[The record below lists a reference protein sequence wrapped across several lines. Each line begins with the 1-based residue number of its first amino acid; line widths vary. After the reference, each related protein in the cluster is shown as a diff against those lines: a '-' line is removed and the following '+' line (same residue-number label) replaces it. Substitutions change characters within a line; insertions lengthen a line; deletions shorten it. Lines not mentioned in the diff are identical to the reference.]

1 MQIILLQDVENLGNA
16 HEVVT
21 VKDGYG
27 RNYLIPKG
35 SALVANKTNLA
46 NLKEVLRQHDAREN
60 KMLGTYQA
68 LAAKASAVT
77 LKLTAKAGESG
88 KLFGSISAAQIVEAL
103 KTQAGVEV
111 DRKKVIM
118 PDEVKELGAYTATLN
133 LHKQVQAPVNFEVV
147 AEKAATDNDNV
158 PTEAAVETVAAEA
171 ATEESAD

>member
-35 SALVANKTNLA
+35 AAVVANKTNLA
-46 NLKEVLRQHDAREN
+46 NLKEVIRQQDAREN
-60 KMLGTYQA
+60 KMLGTYQD
-68 LAAKASAVT
+68 LAAKAASVT
-77 LKLTAKAGESG
+77 LTLTAKAGESG

-103 KTQAGVEV
+103 RTQAGVEV

-147 AEKAATDNDNV
+147 AEEKV
-158 PTEAAVETVAAEA
+158 EA
-171 ATEESAD
+171 